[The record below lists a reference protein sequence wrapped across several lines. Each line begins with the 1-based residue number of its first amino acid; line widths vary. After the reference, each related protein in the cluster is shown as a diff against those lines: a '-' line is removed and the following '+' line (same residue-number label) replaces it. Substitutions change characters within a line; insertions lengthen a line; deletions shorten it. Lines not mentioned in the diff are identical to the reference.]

1 MIARETNK
9 YQILEGT
16 EKSRSAMAT
25 AAMAT
30 AAMATAA
37 NAAYLGA
44 AYETLLSL
52 ELKGSCIY

>member
-1 MIARETNK
+1 
-9 YQILEGT
+9 
-16 EKSRSAMAT
+16 MAT